1 MAHITGGGLIENLP
15 RVLPQGLAAHLDPTR
30 WHEPPV
36 FRWLAAE
43 GGIAATEMRRTFN
56 CGIGMAVVVAAE
68 AAESVGSEEHT
79 SELQSLMRT
88 SYAVFCLKKKYDR
101 MCTTHTLQHI

>member
-68 AAESVGSEEHT
+68 AAESVAEPMRREGEE
-79 SELQSLMRT
+79 
-88 SYAVFCLKKKYDR
+88 VFEVGRHNAHEGTTGGRDR
-101 MCTTHTLQHI
+101 